1 MGKAAAR
8 LTVVKAKALIAK
20 GNPARHGDGGNLYL
34 HVTGPGKALWSFRFM
49 RQGKSREMGIG
60 VADPE
65 GRLGGVTLAEAR
77 ERAAAAMRLLREGI
91 DPIDRRRQA
100 ELEAAR
106 RRHASRPF
114 REVAELY
121 VAAHEP
127 SWRSDRP
134 PLGDPDGMLV
144 QRGRRR

>member
-1 MGKAAAR
+1 
-8 LTVVKAKALIAK
+8 
-20 GNPARHGDGGNLYL
+20 
-34 HVTGPGKALWSFRFM
+34 
-49 RQGKSREMGIG
+49 MGIG

-134 PLGDPDGMLV
+134 PLGDPDGMLYQV
-144 QRGRRR
+144 PLIGTYSGRRIRRSASYPIHGRRHLAWVLVNGIWY

>member
-8 LTVVKAKALIAK
+8 LTVVKARALIAK

-77 ERAAAAMRLLREGI
+77 ERTAAASGCCARASTRLTGAGRRNWRPHDGDMRLAPSAKWPNYTLPRT
-91 DPIDRRRQA
+91 
-100 ELEAAR
+100 
-106 RRHASRPF
+106 SRAGAVTGP
-114 REVAELY
+114 
-121 VAAHEP
+121 H
-127 SWRSDRP
+127 
-134 PLGDPDGMLV
+134 
-144 QRGRRR
+144 